1 MSKEKIFDIIRNMTS
16 KNIQNNKEEEFERL
30 QKFSE
35 EIINLG
41 KEIGAKLKE
50 KTAIDEELFEKEKE
64 VRLLQTEIY
73 QLKEKSIKLNLELS
87 KLEQRRRELAGS

>member
-1 MSKEKIFDIIRNMTS
+1 MTS

-30 QKFSE
+30 QEFSE

-41 KEIGAKLKE
+41 KEIEAKLKQ
-50 KTAIDEELFEKEKE
+50 KSAIDEELFEKEKE
-64 VRLLQTEIY
+64 VRLLQMEIY

-87 KLEQRRRELAGS
+87 KLDQRRRELAGS

>member
-1 MSKEKIFDIIRNMTS
+1 LSKEKIFDIIRNMTS

>member
-1 MSKEKIFDIIRNMTS
+1 LSKEKIFDIIRNMTS

-30 QKFSE
+30 QEFSE

-41 KEIGAKLKE
+41 KEIEAKLKQ
-50 KTAIDEELFEKEKE
+50 KSAIDEELFEKEKE
-64 VRLLQTEIY
+64 VRLLQMEIY

-87 KLEQRRRELAGS
+87 KLDQRRRELAGS

>member
-30 QKFSE
+30 QEFSE

-41 KEIGAKLKE
+41 KEIEAKLKQ
-50 KTAIDEELFEKEKE
+50 KSAIDEELFEKEKE
-64 VRLLQTEIY
+64 VRLLQMEIY

-87 KLEQRRRELAGS
+87 KLDQRRRELAGS